1 MSRQYESGTNLQQ
14 KILNGVNLL
23 ADNVAS
29 TLGPRGRNVILH
41 HPEQN
46 PVITKDGVTVA
57 QFVELEDPF
66 ENAGAQIIKQAAA
79 QTNAE
84 AGDGTTTSVVLA
96 RAILKEAQKYLMAVV
111 LARAILKEAQKYLMA
126 GAAPIELKRGMDKAV
141 AAIVENLKETA
152 IPIMS
157 IDDIAHI
164 AKISANND
172 EVIGNLIAKAVDLA
186 GKDGAITVEEARSLE
201 TSLDIA
207 EGFRF
212 DSGYLATAFITDEKR
227 GLVKYDDALF
237 LVTDEKIDSV
247 EDMMPMLEIAA
258 RETRPFV
265 IVAENIEGQALAALI
280 MNAMRGTLRVVA
292 VKAPRYG
299 EERRNILKDL
309 ALSVGA
315 TFITRQNNLKLR
327 DVKLTHFGKA
337 KTFECSK
344 IFTTIVGGSG
354 TLSEVERQIDL
365 LKAELSQTESLH
377 ECEKIQE
384 RITRLASGIAI
395 IRVGAATEIEM
406 VEKKHRVEDALEAVK
421 SAQLEGIVP
430 GGGVALLRAGQN
442 IKVKTTNDDQRL
454 GVQIVLEAIK
464 APLIQM
470 SLNAGESPDIIVSKV
485 INKKGT
491 IGFDFV
497 ENKLIDLTKK
507 GIIDPVK
514 VTRCALQNAA
524 SVSSTLIT
532 TNYAIIE
539 Q

>member
-1 MSRQYESGTNLQQ
+1 MSRKYESGTDLQQ
-14 KILNGVNLL
+14 KILKGANLL

-41 HPEQN
+41 HPGQN

-57 QFVELEDPF
+57 KFIELEDPF
-66 ENAGAQIIKQAAA
+66 ENVGAQIIKQAAA
-79 QTNAE
+79 KTNAE

-96 RAILKEAQKYLMAVV
+96 RAILKEAQ
-111 LARAILKEAQKYLMA
+111 RYLMA
-126 GAAPIELKRGMDKAV
+126 GSAPIELKRGMDKAV
-141 AAIVENLKETA
+141 KAIVENLKEMAT
-152 IPIMS
+152 PIMS
-157 IDDIAHI
+157 AEDIAHI

-186 GKDGAITVEEARSLE
+186 GKDGAITIEEARSLE
-201 TSLDIA
+201 TSLDVA

-237 LVTDEKIDSV
+237 LVTDEKIESV
-247 EDMMPMLEIAA
+247 EDMMPALEIAA
-258 RETRPFV
+258 RESRPFV

-280 MNAMRGTLRVVA
+280 MNAMRGTLRVVG

-315 TFITRQNNLKLR
+315 TFVTRQNNLRLR
-327 DVKLTHFGKA
+327 DIKLTHFGKA
-337 KTFECSK
+337 KSFECSK
-344 IFTTIVGGSG
+344 TFTTIVGGSG
-354 TLSEVERQIDL
+354 DLAEVEKRIDV
-365 LKAELSQTESLH
+365 LKAELSQTEALT

-406 VEKKHRVEDALEAVK
+406 IEKKHRVEDALEAVK

-430 GGGVALLRAGQN
+430 GGGVALVRAAKN
-442 IKVKTTNDDQRL
+442 ATVTTANADQKL
-454 GVQIVLEAIK
+454 GAQIILEAIK
-464 APLIQM
+464 APLVQM
-470 SLNAGESPDIIVSKV
+470 SLNAGEPPDIVVSKV
-485 INKKGT
+485 KNKKGS

-497 ENKLIDLTKK
+497 ESKLTDLTEK

-532 TNYAIIE
+532 TNHAIIE